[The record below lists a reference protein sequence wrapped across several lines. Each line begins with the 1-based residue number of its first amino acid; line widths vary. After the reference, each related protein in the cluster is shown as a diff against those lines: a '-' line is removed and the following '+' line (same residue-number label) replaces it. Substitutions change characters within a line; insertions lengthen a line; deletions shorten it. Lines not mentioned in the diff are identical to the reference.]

1 MRRSRVFE
9 REGTGCRL
17 KVLATLTA
25 LIAWPIAVDAHATPA
40 APAPLRMSVLGDSLA
55 LGTGATDP
63 ANALAFRIY
72 RALLAER
79 PGSEVTNEAIGGS
92 RVADVTRLQVPAL
105 DPRADLVLVIA
116 GGNDVVR
123 RTSAKQ
129 FADDYARLLAAV
141 RLRAPRAAIVACG
154 VPDVARSPLFA
165 DSYAKT
171 EALARAD
178 DSAVRAAARAS
189 GAAFADLFSLT
200 RARGTNADFFSADDF
215 HPSDTGYAQLETAT
229 LPAVRRALSAFP

>member
-1 MRRSRVFE
+1 MFWATPVAPV
-9 REGTGCRL
+9 
-17 KVLATLTA
+17 VLDALVASVA
-25 LIAWPIAVDAHATPA
+25 LIALIASPVAVDAQTISA

-55 LGTGATDP
+55 LGTGASDP
-63 ANALAFRIY
+63 TNAVAFRIY

-105 DPRADLVLVIA
+105 DPRADLVLVIV

-129 FADDYARLLAAV
+129 FANDYARLLDAV
-141 RLRAPRAAIVACG
+141 RRRAPHAAIVACG

-165 DSYAKT
+165 DSYRKT

-178 DSAVRAAARAS
+178 DSAVRVAARAN

-215 HPSDTGYAQLETAT
+215 HPSDTGYAQLESAT
-229 LPAVRRALSAFP
+229 LPAVRRALRNP